1 MGSHRVR
8 HDWSDLA
15 AAAERPET
23 AHFTLWGSVSSI
35 RRLKCYWLQLGHWIA
50 WVNIWK
56 FPEQCPAHEKLSIND
71 NCIYGHIQLIHFIVQ
86 QKLAPYCKATTPQL
100 KKKKGKTGN
109 CIIWGKQCAMLE
121 RVHGPLAAISQPE
134 RNPSPQCGNLCPTAL
149 TLSKRGQRQSGAAL
163 KAPWKMPSF
172 TTSILVQESFQSTV
186 FTHYRYTQNQLY
198 FIPRVC
204 KLSSL
209 RTTSITPRQRQLYS
223 ERS

>member
-1 MGSHRVR
+1 MGSHRVG

-86 QKLAPYCKATTPQL
+86 QKLAPYCKATTPQF
-100 KKKKGKTGN
+100 KKKKKEKLVTVLFEANSVLCLKGS
-109 CIIWGKQCAMLE
+109 M
-121 RVHGPLAAISQPE
+121 VHSLQS
-134 RNPSPQCGNLCPTAL
+134 PSPRGIQAHSVGTSVLQRWLSASEANGSQGQLWKRRGRWHHSPPASWSRRVFKAWCSL
-149 TLSKRGQRQSGAAL
+149 TTGTLRINSI
-163 KAPWKMPSF
+163 SF
-172 TTSILVQESFQSTV
+172 RESVSWA
-186 FTHYRYTQNQLY
+186 H
-198 FIPRVC
+198 
-204 KLSSL
+204 
-209 RTTSITPRQRQLYS
+209 
-223 ERS
+223 